1 MVPEMVPTVEP
12 FGIVSLSQSFAR
24 FLWSQVPSHLQ
35 RFDRGLLVNL
45 SSELF
50 LLRAI
55 LDPGRSDDKFIHCW
69 RLRLPSGIGQNF
81 IKTEMCI
88 PRSDTNGF
96 PKNTPGVWGL
106 LGGIYRK

>member
-1 MVPEMVPTVEP
+1 MYSVREKGEKMVPEMVPTVEP

-24 FLWSQVPSHLQ
+24 FLWPQVPSHLQ

-45 SSELF
+45 FSELL

-69 RLRLPSGIGQNF
+69 GLRLPSADG
-81 IKTEMCI
+81 
-88 PRSDTNGF
+88 
-96 PKNTPGVWGL
+96 GVF
-106 LGGIYRK
+106 